1 MNKESGHLKRVLII
15 LYYWPPS
22 GGAGVHRWLKFVKYL
37 RTFGWEPIVYVP
49 SNPDYPIIDSNR
61 LDEIPSD
68 IEIIKRPI
76 WEPFSLYRKF
86 TGKKRDTK
94 MDFGHL
100 VNVKTYIQKGW
111 KERLAIWI
119 RGNFFIPDS
128 RVFWVNPSFRFLSN
142 YYNKNK
148 FQAVIS
154 SGPPHSLH
162 LIALKLK
169 LKFNV
174 PWMADFRDPWSEY
187 FSALMLSKWA
197 VNKHTTLEK
206 RILQTADKVVVI
218 GRNMQMQNF
227 ENAGIHS
234 DIVMNGFDIDDYQRL
249 EKPLVKKDK
258 FTLLYAGTLSQRRNN
273 SLFWKVIKSLI
284 DTNDLFASKL
294 NIQLV
299 GKVDS
304 SVSEDIKKYNL
315 ESFIDIVDFIP
326 FDEVVKRQ
334 MEATVLLLFVD
345 NFEGAKWVLT
355 GKFFEYLAS
364 NRPILALGPIGGDL
378 SAEITNTSS
387 GLLADYND
395 EESME
400 KAISIFFNKYLDQSI
415 FSFQNKNIEKYSRL
429 GLTQKIASLLDEMI

>member
-37 RTFGWEPIVYVP
+37 RNFGWEPIVYVP

-86 TGKKRDTK
+86 TGKKKDTK

-128 RVFWVNPSFRFLSN
+128 RVFWVNPSFRFLSD

-197 VNKHTTLEK
+197 VNKHTSLEK

-234 DIVMNGFDIDDYQRL
+234 DIVMNGFDIDDYQR
-249 EKPLVKKDK
+249 
-258 FTLLYAGTLSQRRNN
+258 
-273 SLFWKVIKSLI
+273 
-284 DTNDLFASKL
+284 
-294 NIQLV
+294 
-299 GKVDS
+299 
-304 SVSEDIKKYNL
+304 
-315 ESFIDIVDFIP
+315 
-326 FDEVVKRQ
+326 
-334 MEATVLLLFVD
+334 
-345 NFEGAKWVLT
+345 
-355 GKFFEYLAS
+355 
-364 NRPILALGPIGGDL
+364 
-378 SAEITNTSS
+378 
-387 GLLADYND
+387 
-395 EESME
+395 
-400 KAISIFFNKYLDQSI
+400 
-415 FSFQNKNIEKYSRL
+415 
-429 GLTQKIASLLDEMI
+429 